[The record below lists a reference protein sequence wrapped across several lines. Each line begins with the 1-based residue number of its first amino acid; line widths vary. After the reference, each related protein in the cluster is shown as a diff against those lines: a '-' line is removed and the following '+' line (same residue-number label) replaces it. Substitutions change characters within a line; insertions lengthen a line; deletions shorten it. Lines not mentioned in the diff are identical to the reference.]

1 MKNKTLIR
9 YTAVTSKYH
18 GEYFCA
24 DNEEEHFNQ
33 VFNEDR
39 KRISQNAG
47 YIN

>member
-24 DNEEEHFNQ
+24 DNEEELFNQ
-33 VFNEDR
+33 VFNEDQ